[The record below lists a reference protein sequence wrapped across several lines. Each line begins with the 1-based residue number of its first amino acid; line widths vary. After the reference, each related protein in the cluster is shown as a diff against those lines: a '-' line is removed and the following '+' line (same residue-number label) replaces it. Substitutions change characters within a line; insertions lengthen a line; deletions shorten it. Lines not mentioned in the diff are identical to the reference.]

1 MADVT
6 WPVLVRSV
14 VEHRSSESAVS
25 LSETRG
31 NHANRPPPPFRRA
44 FSLVELIVAVTIMAI
59 LAALVVPR
67 VSQWIGFTK
76 SKTARADAETI
87 SNQVRMYMTA
97 KGLSVL
103 PDDFSLVELTEGDT
117 ALLNKNQLTDPWG
130 NQYQI
135 KTRGEVNLD
144 FDVYSF
150 GADGQSGGEGES
162 ADIIAGD
169 KRN

>member
-1 MADVT
+1 M
-6 WPVLVRSV
+6 
-14 VEHRSSESAVS
+14 
-25 LSETRG
+25 
-31 NHANRPPPPFRRA
+31 F
-44 FSLVELIVAVTIMAI
+44 
-59 LAALVVPR
+59 
-67 VSQWIGFTK
+67 
-76 SKTARADAETI
+76 
-87 SNQVRMYMTA
+87 MTA

>member
-1 MADVT
+1 MRIDR
-6 WPVLVRSV
+6 LRRSAR
-14 VEHRSSESAVS
+14 RS
-25 LSETRG
+25 
-31 NHANRPPPPFRRA
+31 RRA

-150 GADGQSGGEGES
+150 GADGQSGGEGEN
-162 ADIIAGD
+162 ADIVAGD
-169 KRN
+169 KRPS